1 MVKEYDE
8 MAKAIKLSDIAEV
21 VGVSTVTVSKALSDK
36 AGVSDEMRAKIKEV
50 ADELGYVTKSTVKS
64 HLLETNNI
72 GIIIPGRFF
81 ENSSFYW
88 QFYHRIV
95 SLLSEYGYFSML
107 EIITG
112 EAEKSLEIPKLIQDQ
127 KVDGIILIGQ
137 AHRGYIDHIAQLP
150 VPSIVLDSYDAHTE
164 YDTVISDGYYGM
176 YILTDYLLKMGH
188 RRIGF
193 VGTILSTSSITDR
206 YFGYCKALL
215 EAGIQP
221 NPEWIIPDRGE
232 SEKILSEF
240 NLPENLPTAFA
251 CNCDLTAY
259 YLINQLNERSIKVPE
274 DISVVGFD
282 NYLYP
287 QLSDVAIT
295 TYEVNMDDMVKCCV
309 DNLLKKIKNEYYIK
323 GTCIVTG
330 SLIIKESVKEFKTEA

>member
-176 YILTDYLLKMGH
+176 YILTDYLLKM
-188 RRIGF
+188 
-193 VGTILSTSSITDR
+193 VL
-206 YFGYCKALL
+206 
-215 EAGIQP
+215 
-221 NPEWIIPDRGE
+221 PD
-232 SEKILSEF
+232 F
-240 NLPENLPTAFA
+240 W
-251 CNCDLTAY
+251 
-259 YLINQLNERSIKVPE
+259 
-274 DISVVGFD
+274 
-282 NYLYP
+282 
-287 QLSDVAIT
+287 
-295 TYEVNMDDMVKCCV
+295 
-309 DNLLKKIKNEYYIK
+309 
-323 GTCIVTG
+323 
-330 SLIIKESVKEFKTEA
+330 

>member
-1 MVKEYDE
+1 MS
-8 MAKAIKLSDIAEV
+8 KAIKLSDIAEV

-50 ADELGYVTKSTVKS
+50 ADELGYVAKSTAKNNS
-64 HLLETNNI
+64 LGTNNI
-72 GIIIPGRFF
+72 GIIVPGRFF

-95 SLLSEYGYFSML
+95 SLLSEYGYFSIL
-107 EIITG
+107 EIISL
-112 EAEKSLEIPKLIQDQ
+112 ESEKALEIPKLIQDQ
-127 KVDGIILIGQ
+127 KVDGVILIGE
-137 AHRGYIDHIAQLP
+137 AHRDYIDNLVNLP
-150 VPSIVLDSYDAHTE
+150 TPSIVLDSYDAHTD

-176 YILTDYLLKMGH
+176 YILTSYLLKMGH
-188 RRIGF
+188 RQIGF
-193 VGTILSTSSITDR
+193 IGTVLATSSITDR

-221 NPEWIIPDRGE
+221 NPEWIIPDRRE
-232 SEKILSEF
+232 SETMFLQF

-259 YLINQLNERSIKVPE
+259 YLINQLNEMNIKVPD

-282 NYLYP
+282 NYLYSRLP
-287 QLSDVAIT
+287 EVDIT
-295 TYEVNMDDMVKCCV
+295 TYEVNMDGMVKCCV
-309 DNLLKKIKNEYYIK
+309 DNLLKKIKNEPYLK
-323 GTCIVTG
+323 GACIVTG
-330 SLIIKESVKEFKTEA
+330 SLVIKQSVKEQPIED